1 MTSGKNYL
9 SFEIKKDPKSMTS
22 EELEDLLKFSKFG
35 KYI

>member
-1 MTSGKNYL
+1 MTSGKYNL